1 MPLYITAVLVALRRP
16 TQNRQMVLIC
26 GWSVDNI
33 IYSYIIWYSFKRKH
47 FFVAYFTQQNEID
60 VELKLSIGL
69 LHAGWRIQVPLLK
82 RPRFL
87 ANRTCAKHKSRY
99 PFIWPKFVLKR
110 GYPRDHSEFLKSV
123 IFVFF
128 PGVYM
133 AVCERV
139 IPNIPVL
146 NGLLAACKRS
156 RW

>member
-1 MPLYITAVLVALRRP
+1 MIFFQKKA
-16 TQNRQMVLIC
+16 
-26 GWSVDNI
+26 
-33 IYSYIIWYSFKRKH
+33 

-99 PFIWPKFVLKR
+99 PFIWQKFVLKK

-123 IFVFF
+123 IFGFF
-128 PGVYM
+128 PVFTWPC
-133 AVCERV
+133 A
-139 IPNIPVL
+139 
-146 NGLLAACKRS
+146 NGLFLISRFWTGYWLHVNVVDDKAKRN
-156 RW
+156 